1 MVGEIKKAVIL
12 AAGLG
17 VRLKPFTDE
26 VPKCLTEVNGTS
38 ILEHTLEI
46 LEENGID
53 ETVLVVGYLG
63 DVILNKIGKK
73 YRNMKISYIWNKIFD
88 KTNSM
93 YSAWLA
99 KNYLKQGVIL
109 IEGDTIFEKSLM
121 ESLINTSVDKAY
133 WAVNKFTED
142 FDGSM
147 SITDKSERIIE
158 LKIVRGSLGEYKE
171 NYFKSTGV
179 LKITSDYG
187 KLFSGWLDE
196 DVANDNVDIYYDL
209 VIAQHLHD
217 HPIYIFDV
225 TNKSKW
231 VEIDDFDDL
240 QRSEFVFRS
249 TKYVM
254 ILMDGAADLPISG
267 LGNRTPFEA
276 ADIHSVDFLTKN
288 GKSGLI
294 KTMYLGLPICSIV
307 ANLGILGYNPSR
319 YYPNGRA
326 SFEALA
332 KGIYLDDN
340 DIVLRC
346 NLLAI
351 ENGKIKDFTACNIK
365 DNEARRIIENLK
377 LSDNRMEIF
386 PGQSYR
392 NLFILRDMKFNS
404 KEIQA
409 FEPHMNI
416 GKPLK
421 ELLLKGS
428 INSSKKVTD
437 YLNGFMLDTIKQIKI
452 LNREFKTKADMIFLW
467 SPSSTPRLFSFHR
480 KFGID
485 GAIVSG
491 LDFTRGIG
499 IAARM
504 AVKKTKCAT
513 GYSDTDLSEKLKDA
527 KNHLMHNDLVFIH
540 INAPDEES
548 HNKNVKGKIDIIERI
563 DREIIKPMLEFLDRK
578 FPEKY
583 RIAIMTDHYTLLKDG
598 THLAKPVP
606 YTVYGEGIEKDNIKY
621 FSEREIEK
629 KNRVIIK
636 SYEFMDFFLRKKE

>member
-1 MVGEIKKAVIL
+1 MAKEIKKAVIL

-46 LEENGID
+46 LEKNGID
-53 ETVLVVGYLG
+53 ETVIVVGYLG
-63 DVILNKIGKK
+63 NVIIKEIGNK
-73 YRNMKISYIWNKIFD
+73 YRNMKVSYIWNRIFD

-99 KNYLKQGVIL
+99 SDYLKQGAIL
-109 IEGDTIFEKSLM
+109 IEGDTIFE
-121 ESLINTSVDKAY
+121 ESLIEGILKTKIDRAC
-133 WAVNKFTED
+133 WAVNRFTKD

-147 SITDKSERIIE
+147 SITNKSGRIIK

-171 NYFKSTGV
+171 NYYKSTGV

-187 KLFSGWLDE
+187 KLFSTWLNE
-196 DVANDNVDIYYDL
+196 DVKKGNVGIYYDL
-209 VIAQHLHD
+209 VIAKHLHD
-217 HPIYIFDV
+217 FPIYAFNV

-231 VEIDDFDDL
+231 AEIDNFDDL
-240 QRSEFVFRS
+240 RRSEFIFRP
-249 TKYVM
+249 TKYVI
-254 ILMDGAADLPISG
+254 ILMDGAADMPIPE
-267 LGNRTPFEA
+267 LGNKTPLEA
-276 ADIHSVDFLTKN
+276 AEISNIDFITEN
-288 GKSGLI
+288 GKSGLM
-294 KTMYLGLPICSIV
+294 KTMYMGLPICSIV
-307 ANLGILGYNPSR
+307 ANLGILGYNPLR

-332 KGIYLDDN
+332 QDIYLDDN
-340 DIVLRC
+340 DVAFRC
-346 NLLAI
+346 NLLSL
-351 ENGKIKDFTACNIK
+351 ENNKIKDFTAGNIS
-365 DNEARRIIENLK
+365 DNDARRIIRNLK
-377 LSDNRMEIF
+377 LPDDQMEIY

-404 KEIQA
+404 NEIHA

-416 GKPLK
+416 GKPLGKILIRGSTDGSK
-421 ELLLKGS
+421 E
-428 INSSKKVTD
+428 IVER
-437 YLNGFMLDTIKQIKI
+437 LNGFMLDTIKQIKK
-452 LNREFKTKADMIFLW
+452 LNKEFKTEADMIFLW

-491 LDFTRGIG
+491 LDFMRGIG

-504 AVKKTKCAT
+504 AVKKTKNAT
-513 GYSDTDLSEKLKDA
+513 GYSDTDLGEKLKDA
-527 KNHLMHNDLVFIH
+527 QNHLMHNDLVFIH

-548 HNKNVKGKIDIIERI
+548 HNRDVGGKISIIEKV
-563 DREIIKPMLEFLDRK
+563 DREIVKPMLEFLNRK
-578 FPEKY
+578 FNDKY

-598 THLAKPVP
+598 THMDRPVP
-606 YTVYGEGIEKDNIKY
+606 YAIYGEGIKEDNIEC
-621 FSEREIEK
+621 FNEREVEQ
-629 KNRVIIK
+629 KNKVIIK
-636 SYEFMDFFLRKKE
+636 SYEFMDFLLR